1 MLISYNQ
8 LSTVNKQKTEIVDL
22 RKQLTKSTTKL
33 TAVDKELNGVK
44 KQMIKRRNSRALPP
58 SRPFRAIYQERLC

>member
-44 KQMIKRRNSRALPP
+44 KQINDQKKK
-58 SRPFRAIYQERLC
+58 